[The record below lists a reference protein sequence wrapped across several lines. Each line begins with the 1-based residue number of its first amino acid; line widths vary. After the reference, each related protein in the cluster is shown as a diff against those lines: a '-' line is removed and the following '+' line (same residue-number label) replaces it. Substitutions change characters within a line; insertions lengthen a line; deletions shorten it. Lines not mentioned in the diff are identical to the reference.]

1 MPRRILNGEKLWNSS
16 KLAQLPDH
24 YAIVYAYLYPLALAD
39 GTFEADPEEVFV
51 RAFARRK
58 TWKVEDVEKIL
69 AAFERV
75 GVLERRTA
83 PDGKVWGKWTASEK
97 ELPTENR
104 IDALN
109 LAIGKGHLFNTK
121 DLPTT
126 QELHSTCVGTTQ
138 QLHSEGVREGKGREG
153 LVPSNLPAMRIVEE
167 AFIEAHSEIEKGI
180 VSHVEITQAGRD
192 PTKLYSIITEV
203 WSNNY
208 PGAVCKKPHKR
219 GWAWWSDECA
229 ATPPETLIRA
239 FTLWA
244 QQYGDSKNDVPIY
257 TFLKEINLWRD
268 KVIEEKKGQ
277 VAPEQTE
284 VEKQAEAAAI
294 EAWRLDHIE
303 PKTTEELLAEQNQD
317 ADAPE
322 DFMRML
328 REQI

>member
-1 MPRRILNGEKLWNSS
+1 MPRRILNGEKVWNSS

-24 YAIVYAYLYPLALAD
+24 YALAYAYLYPLALAD

-58 TWKVEDVEKIL
+58 TWKIEDVAEIL
-69 AAFERV
+69 TAFERV

-83 PDGKVWGKWTASEK
+83 PDGKIWGKWTASEK
-97 ELPTENR
+97 ELPTGER
-104 IDALN
+104 IDHLN

-121 DLPTT
+121 DLSTT
-126 QELHSTCVGTTQ
+126 EQLCSTYVVPTQ
-138 QLHSEGVREGKGREG
+138 QLRSEGVREGKGRVG
-153 LVPSNLPAMRIVEE
+153 LISSDLLANDVEE
-167 AFIEAHSEIEKGI
+167 AFTEAHSDVEKGI
-180 VSHVEITQAGRD
+180 VSNVEVTQAGRD
-192 PTKLYSIITEV
+192 PVKLYAIIAEI

-277 VAPEQTE
+277 VTPEQTE
-284 VEKQAEAAAI
+284 AEKQSEAAAI

-303 PKTTEELLAEQNQD
+303 LKTTEELLAEQNKD
-317 ADAPE
+317 ADAPD

-328 REQI
+328 REQV